1 MNPRR
6 IIALSGSL
14 RAASTNTALLREIA
28 AGAPDGVSVEIF
40 SLGGLPLFNPDHE
53 QFPPEWVTSFR
64 TEVRMADAMIIA
76 SPEYAHGVSGVLK
89 NALDWLVGSDG
100 FAGKPVL
107 ILNAAPRARHA
118 IVALRE
124 ILATMSAQIVDE
136 LPNLAASIHRSNQG
150 CSSAAH
156 N

>member
-1 MNPRR
+1 MNSRR

-14 RAASTNTALLREIA
+14 RAASTNAALLREIA
-28 AGAPDGVSVEIF
+28 AGAPDGISVEIF
-40 SLGGLPLFNPDHE
+40 PLGGLPLFNPDYE
-53 QFPPEWVTSFR
+53 QFLPASVTRFR
-64 TEVRMADAMIIA
+64 AEVGQADAMIIA

-118 IVALRE
+118 IAALRE

-136 LPNLAASIHRSNQG
+136 LPEIDTAIHLYSQGYSNAVH
-150 CSSAAH
+150 S
-156 N
+156 